1 MPDGTQLSGHVP
13 PSKAIALLPRDGR
26 REGKE
31 GGKQEREKEGGKK
44 KERRRDKEG
53 GRRDRGRETG
63 RKEGYEVLATE
74 CPIRQDVLS
83 RLPGLAHRP
92 RCSSLPQLLG
102 WGAIDRH
109 LVAASLGPLLCPN

>member
-13 PSKAIALLPRDGR
+13 PSKAIAFCQEMAEEKEKRVESRREREGR
-26 REGKE
+26 RE
-31 GGKQEREKEGGKK
+31 
-44 KERRRDKEG
+44 KERKEARQEG

-92 RCSSLPQLLG
+92 RCSSLP
-102 WGAIDRH
+102 
-109 LVAASLGPLLCPN
+109 

>member
-44 KERRRDKEG
+44 KERRRYKKEG
-53 GRRDRGRETG
+53 GGIEGGRLAV
-63 RKEGYEVLATE
+63 RKDTRSWLLS
-74 CPIRQDVLS
+74 VLS
-83 RLPGLAHRP
+83 DRMFSPDYQDLLIDPG
-92 RCSSLPQLLG
+92 
-102 WGAIDRH
+102 
-109 LVAASLGPLLCPN
+109 VLLCRSSWAGEQ